1 MRTAIIADV
10 HGNAPA
16 LAAVLAD
23 AAAQNV
29 DRYILLGDY
38 IFDMP
43 FGNEVVDLMRA
54 IPNAYS
60 IAGNKEGYLDWLTGE
75 EEDCKQLNSLYQ
87 TYRELS
93 EENRA
98 YLRGLPKELRIPSAH
113 GEICAVHSIN
123 IDYYA
128 HWTTYSSGVS
138 YRMRGNPMPREEYL
152 RYYTEVFQTEEAIAN
167 ITDYGAKIVLFGHN
181 HLQGHCL
188 CGDVLVINPGSCG
201 SPQDGDN
208 RAAYSILDEDTL
220 QVEERRAAYD
230 IEAAIHAAKATKT
243 YAVADI
249 FLELVFQTLRE
260 GFECFMRMFKLA
272 DSIRDAK
279 GGEGYPY
286 TNEVW
291 EEAYATY
298 QQEQQSLKENQQ

>member
-23 AAAQNV
+23 AAAQRV

-43 FGNEVVDLMRA
+43 FGNEVVDLVRA
-54 IPNAYS
+54 IPNAHI

-75 EEDCKQLNSLYQ
+75 EADCKQLNGLYQ

-93 EENRA
+93 AENRTF
-98 YLRGLPKELRIPSAH
+98 LRGLPKELRIPSAH
-113 GEICAVHSIN
+113 GEICAVHDVKIN
-123 IDYYA
+123 YWA
-128 HWTTYSSGVS
+128 HWATSSSGVG
-138 YRMRGNPMPREEYL
+138 RQMKRNPMPREEYL
-152 RYYTEVFQTEEAIAN
+152 LHFTEAFQTDEMIAAIATYN
-167 ITDYGAKIVLFGHN
+167 AKIVTYGHN

-188 CGDVLVINPGSCG
+188 CGDVLVLNPGSCG
-201 SPQDGDN
+201 QPMDGDN
-208 RAAYSILDEDTL
+208 RAVYSILDEDTL

-230 IEAAIHAAKATKT
+230 VEAAIRAVKETET
-243 YAVADI
+243 YRVAEI
-249 FLELVFQTLRE
+249 WTELVFRTLRN
-260 GFECFMRMFKLA
+260 GSDSYRRMFDLA
-272 DSIRDAK
+272 DGIRDSK
-279 GGEGYPY
+279 GEEGYPY
-286 TNEVW
+286 SNEVW

-298 QQEQQSLKENQQ
+298 QQEQEALKEN